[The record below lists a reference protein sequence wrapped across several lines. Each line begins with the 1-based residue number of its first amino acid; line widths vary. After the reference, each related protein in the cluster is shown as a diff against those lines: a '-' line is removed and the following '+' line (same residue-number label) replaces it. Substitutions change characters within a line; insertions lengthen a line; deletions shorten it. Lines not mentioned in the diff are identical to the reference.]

1 MQAMRAREAAAGE
14 GGKRKTAAGKSLQSC
29 FHPGDE
35 LMLPQYSSRYEVMS
49 WVGEN
54 CLSLVELVNIC
65 QFCPTYQSQTAT
77 AGRAEVNQRDSEE
90 GEKKTLP
97 TFCLWVQ
104 ITKRGRRNCA
114 KL

>member
-1 MQAMRAREAAAGE
+1 M
-14 GGKRKTAAGKSLQSC
+14 
-29 FHPGDE
+29 P
-35 LMLPQYSSRYEVMS
+35 PQYSSRYEVMS

-77 AGRAEVNQRDSEE
+77 AGRAEVNQRDSAE
-90 GEKKTLP
+90 GEKKTFP
-97 TFCLWVQ
+97 TFLSVGADYQC
-104 ITKRGRRNCA
+104 GRRNCA